1 MLESS
6 FLVPNEYQ
14 RITLLL
20 FNSCNLMSFYIFTYI
35 KEFFMEQYSRRFI
48 EELANH
54 IDPVIIDYFNK
65 KKNLL
70 HFSTAGVT
78 ELIDETLMDYLD
90 GKSSRE
96 DLIPIINKIK
106 KSRLQKRSRWYKS
119 YINDIDTI
127 NIDDPKHPLAN
138 IVVMAKTLPVDDY
151 TKMFGDKDLDEI
163 IDDKKKA
170 ATQWKNDSN
179 SLLID
184 FPGISS
190 LTNNSIYNSLKNDL
204 IISAWKYIEDEL
216 AGNIDSYLRLF
227 PVDLVDKPLF
237 SPSSFTLM
245 MDTASNNLLK
255 EIITDEDGKELLE
268 VTVDS
273 GKLTPPKAM
282 DSNDL
287 KLVNAFISNINM
299 QEFYKEKSVV
309 VDLNTLGKEVV
320 DYHVGKNV
328 IKKISNSCRKLVE
341 YNFSYEEAGSKIY
354 FNLFDNIVIKE
365 DVERPYAIAQFC
377 EILSNAIIKKK
388 LISITSASYDVL
400 DNNLSR
406 IICYAM
412 KREQIANQ
420 ETFIGE
426 YNYTYF
432 QKIVRFKLKNK
443 KKNLQL
449 IKESLQEFVDNNI
462 VIDSFE
468 LKNNVFIIKFLP
480 LSAAE
485 IQDLNFDK
493 TKVIDVPTDFD

>member
-1 MLESS
+1 MKVEKGS
-6 FLVPNEYQ
+6 
-14 RITLLL
+14 
-20 FNSCNLMSFYIFTYI
+20 
-35 KEFFMEQYSRRFI
+35 
-48 EELANH
+48 
-54 IDPVIIDYFNK
+54 
-65 KKNLL
+65 
-70 HFSTAGVT
+70 
-78 ELIDETLMDYLD
+78 
-90 GKSSRE
+90 
-96 DLIPIINKIK
+96 
-106 KSRLQKRSRWYKS
+106 
-119 YINDIDTI
+119 
-127 NIDDPKHPLAN
+127 
-138 IVVMAKTLPVDDY
+138 
-151 TKMFGDKDLDEI
+151 DEI
-163 IDDKKKA
+163 IEDKKKA
-170 ATQWKNDSN
+170 ATLWKDDSN
-179 SLLID
+179 SLLIE

-190 LTNNSIYNSLKNDL
+190 FTNKSIYNSLKNDL
-204 IISAWKYIEDEL
+204 IISAWKYIENEL

-255 EIITDEDGKELLE
+255 EIITDDDGKELLE

-365 DVERPYAIAQFC
+365 DVERPYAIAQFG

-412 KREQIANQ
+412 KREQISNQ

-480 LSAAE
+480 LSDAE
-485 IQDLNFDK
+485 IQDLYFHN
-493 TKVIDVPTDFD
+493 TILIDMPSDIN

>member
-1 MLESS
+1 
-6 FLVPNEYQ
+6 
-14 RITLLL
+14 
-20 FNSCNLMSFYIFTYI
+20 
-35 KEFFMEQYSRRFI
+35 MEQYSRRFI

-54 IDPVIIDYFNK
+54 IEPVIIDYFNK
-65 KKNLL
+65 KRNLL
-70 HFSTAGVT
+70 NFSAENVA
-78 ELIDETLMDYLD
+78 ELIDETLMEYLD
-90 GKSSRE
+90 GKTSRE
-96 DLIPIINKIK
+96 DLVPIINKVK

-127 NIDDPKHPLAN
+127 SIDDAKHPLAT
-138 IVVMAKTLPVDDY
+138 VVAMAKTLPVEDY
-151 TKMFGDKDLDEI
+151 TKMFGDKDLQEI
-163 IDDKKKA
+163 IEDKKRA
-170 ATQWKNDSN
+170 ATEWKNDSN
-179 SLLID
+179 TLLID

-190 LTNNSIYNSLKNDL
+190 FTYNSIYNSLKNDL
-204 IISAWKYIEDEL
+204 IISAWKYIESEL

-245 MDTASNNLLK
+245 METASDNLLK
-255 EIITDEDGKELLE
+255 EIIRDEEGRELLE
-268 VTVDS
+268 VTVNS

-299 QEFYKEKSVV
+299 QEFSKEKSVV
-309 VDLNTLGKEVV
+309 VDLNTLGKEIV

-328 IKKISNSCRKLVE
+328 LKKISNSCRKLVE
-341 YNFSYEEAGSKIY
+341 YNFYYEEAGSKIY

-365 DVERPYAIAQFC
+365 DAERPYAIAQFG
-377 EILSNAIIKKK
+377 EVLSNAIIKKK

-412 KREQIANQ
+412 KCEQIANQ
-420 ETFIGE
+420 ETLMSE
-426 YNYTYF
+426 YSYTYF

-449 IKESLQEFVDNNI
+449 IQESLQEFVDNNI

-468 LKNNVFIIKFLP
+468 LKNGVFIINFLP
-480 LSAAE
+480 LSEAE

-493 TKVIDVPTDFD
+493 TKMIDNAH

>member
-1 MLESS
+1 
-6 FLVPNEYQ
+6 
-14 RITLLL
+14 
-20 FNSCNLMSFYIFTYI
+20 
-35 KEFFMEQYSRRFI
+35 MEQYSRRFI

-54 IDPVIIDYFNK
+54 INPVIIDYFNK
-65 KKNLL
+65 KRNLL
-70 HFSTAGVT
+70 NFSADTVT
-78 ELIDETLMDYLD
+78 SLIDETLMDYLD

-96 DLIPIINKIK
+96 DLIPIIAKIK
-106 KSRLQKRSRWYKS
+106 KSRLQKRARWYKA

-127 NIDDPKHPLAN
+127 NIDDPKHPLSN
-138 IVVMAKTLPVDDY
+138 IVIMAKTLPVDDY
-151 TKMFGDKDLDEI
+151 YIIFGDKNLDEI
-163 IDDKKKA
+163 IEDKKKA
-170 ATQWKNDSN
+170 ATLWKDDSN
-179 SLLID
+179 SLLIE

-190 LTNNSIYNSLKNDL
+190 FTNKSIYNSLKNDL
-204 IISAWKYIEDEL
+204 IISAWKYIENEL

-255 EIITDEDGKELLE
+255 EIITDDDGKELLE

-365 DVERPYAIAQFC
+365 DVERPYAIAQFG

-412 KREQIANQ
+412 KREQISNQ

-480 LSAAE
+480 LSDAE

-493 TKVIDVPTDFD
+493 TKLIDMPSDIN

>member
-1 MLESS
+1 
-6 FLVPNEYQ
+6 
-14 RITLLL
+14 
-20 FNSCNLMSFYIFTYI
+20 
-35 KEFFMEQYSRRFI
+35 
-48 EELANH
+48 
-54 IDPVIIDYFNK
+54 
-65 KKNLL
+65 
-70 HFSTAGVT
+70 
-78 ELIDETLMDYLD
+78 
-90 GKSSRE
+90 
-96 DLIPIINKIK
+96 
-106 KSRLQKRSRWYKS
+106 
-119 YINDIDTI
+119 
-127 NIDDPKHPLAN
+127 
-138 IVVMAKTLPVDDY
+138 MAKTLPVDDY
-151 TKMFGDKDLDEI
+151 YKILGDKNLDEI
-163 IDDKKKA
+163 IEDKKKA
-170 ATQWKNDSN
+170 ATLWKDDSN
-179 SLLID
+179 SLLIE

-190 LTNNSIYNSLKNDL
+190 FTNKSIYNSLKNDL
-204 IISAWKYIEDEL
+204 IISAWKYIENEL

-255 EIITDEDGKELLE
+255 EIITDDDGKELLE

-365 DVERPYAIAQFC
+365 DVERPYAIAQFG

-412 KREQIANQ
+412 KREQISNQ

-480 LSAAE
+480 LSDAE

-493 TKVIDVPTDFD
+493 TKLIDMPSDIN